1 MKSTISAFAFE
12 AFKMVFPALA
22 LALLAALAQA
32 PASGAPITEAP
43 DSQLRLLKQI
53 GPDYPAEAR
62 AFRIQGSV
70 RLHALVG
77 RNGRVRAVEVLEGHP
92 ALTQAAVGA
101 VEKWEYAPLVVRSRA
116 LEAPTQVVVNFSF
129 APE

>member
-1 MKSTISAFAFE
+1 MKSSISAFAFE

-22 LALLAALAQA
+22 LALMAALAQT
-32 PASGAPITEAP
+32 PASGAPLTETP
-43 DSQLRLLKQI
+43 DSQLEVLKQVE
-53 GPDYPAEAR
+53 PDYPAQAR
-62 AFRIQGSV
+62 TFRIQGSV

-77 RNGRVRAVEVLEGHP
+77 TDGKVRAVEVLEGHP
-92 ALTQAAVGA
+92 ALTQAAVRA

-116 LEAPTQVVVNFSF
+116 MEAPTQVVVNFSF